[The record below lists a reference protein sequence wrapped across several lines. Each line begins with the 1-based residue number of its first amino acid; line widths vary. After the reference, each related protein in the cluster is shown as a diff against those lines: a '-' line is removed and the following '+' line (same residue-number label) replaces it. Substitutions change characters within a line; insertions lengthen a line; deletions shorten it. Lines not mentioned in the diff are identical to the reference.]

1 MVGRPSKMGV
11 SANALDRYR
20 ECNMSSRLFILVSA
34 FLLVPLLNAPAWAE
48 CGPFP
53 SVSWWGKLSHE
64 GVKAYVAQ
72 KHGGDWSGY
81 LDKWSRQLDNVRA
94 IYGEGKGIKIPS
106 TGTILKG
113 PQLSEYIDKIAQRVD
128 VNECLSKEPAS
139 TAAAST
145 EKKTQEVP
153 KVTPFGEGVDAY
165 RAGDF
170 KIAHDIWLPLAEAG
184 DAKAQN
190 ALGHL
195 YRKGLGV
202 DSDLDISRQWYGK
215 SAAKGNRGAL
225 FSLGDIARTTA
236 TNKEEMDKAIIL
248 IRESANL
255 NYGGAQFTLAEIIH
269 RGEDIKADDGEAYF
283 WVSLALMNKN
293 KNAQALKDILDKS
306 LSADVKTAQSVRAQE
321 WLAKLKK

>member
-1 MVGRPSKMGV
+1 
-11 SANALDRYR
+11 
-20 ECNMSSRLFILVSA
+20 MSSRLFILVSA
-34 FLLVPLLNAPAWAE
+34 FLLVPLLSAPAQAE

-53 SVSWWGKLSHE
+53 SVSWWGKLTHE

-81 LDKWSRQLDNVRA
+81 LDKCSRQLANVRA

-106 TGTILKG
+106 TGTTIKG
-113 PQLSEYIDKIAQRVD
+113 MQLSEYISMLAQRVD
-128 VNECLSKEPAS
+128 INECLSKES
-139 TAAAST
+139 VGT
-145 EKKTQEVP
+145 EKATRKTP
-153 KVTPFGEGVDAY
+153 KETPFAKGVKAY

-202 DSDLDISRQWYGK
+202 DADLDISRQWYGK
-215 SAAKGNRGAL
+215 SAAKGDRGAL

-236 TNKEEMDKAIIL
+236 TTKAEMDKAIIL
-248 IRESANL
+248 IRKSANL
-255 NYGGAQFTLAEIIH
+255 NYGGAQFALAEIMH
-269 RGEDIKADDGEAYF
+269 RGKDIKADDGEAYF
-283 WVSLALMNKN
+283 WVSLALMNKY

-306 LSADVKTAQSVRAQE
+306 LSADVRKAQSARAQA